1 VYRHNL
7 SHSHCA
13 GAGDRL
19 SKPAERP
26 ITPKRKE
33 NAKHKYFLLGAM
45 KICRKTVEKRFK
57 SSTGCSFIKSS
68 VIVVGGRETEAR
80 GKEGEGF
87 VFEIS

>member
-1 VYRHNL
+1 
-7 SHSHCA
+7 
-13 GAGDRL
+13 
-19 SKPAERP
+19 
-26 ITPKRKE
+26 
-33 NAKHKYFLLGAM
+33 M